1 MRVNKIILLLSVILL
16 SSFIRISATEPNSI
30 ILIDGYFFYEIPIPK
45 QDITQLHSLRSPY
58 GTTAL
63 GLVIKTPLPEEA
75 LQHAVPKEEVAD
87 AEWLL
92 FRYNEAKRTSSG
104 IGITAFQEARLNV
117 GDKFP
122 PFTSIDIEGNRW
134 TLYDVQGKIMV
145 VNLWFTGCGPCR
157 AEMPELSTWK
167 NEMPDVIFFSS
178 TYEPAPIA
186 RPVIEKQGFNWI
198 HLVENTTFADF
209 VGGKGY
215 PMTIIVDK
223 NGVISMI
230 EYGTS
235 PTQRLRLKKH
245 LEQLRNS
252 GVE

>member
-1 MRVNKIILLLSVILL
+1 MRVEKILLLLSVILF
-16 SSFIRISATEPNSI
+16 SSFIRIYATEPKPI
-30 ILIDGYFFYEIPIPK
+30 IIIDGYFFYEIPVAK
-45 QDITQLHSLRSPY
+45 QDITQLHSLRSPN

-63 GLVIKTPLPEEA
+63 GLVISAPLPEEA
-75 LQHAVPKEEVAD
+75 LQYAISEEEIPD

-92 FRYNEAKRTSSG
+92 FRYNEAKRASSG
-104 IGITAFQEARLNV
+104 IGITASQEATLNV

-122 PFTSIDIEGNRW
+122 SFTSTDIEGRRW
-134 TLYDVQGKIMV
+134 TQNDVQGKIMV

-167 NEMPDVIFFSS
+167 NEMPDIIFFSS
-178 TYEPAPIA
+178 TYEPASIA

-198 HLVENTTFADF
+198 HLIENSHFADF

-223 NGVISMI
+223 NGIISMI

-245 LEQLRNS
+245 LEQLRTS
-252 GVE
+252 DVE